1 MGELKRLLPYL
12 GRYRGPL
19 ALGMLCLLAGKAA
32 AVVVPKVLQM
42 TVDDLSIS
50 VTVEKLVLY
59 AGLIIGLAM
68 VEGFF
73 RFWMRRLLIGVSR
86 YVEYDLRKDYFAHL
100 QLMSPSFYQRWR
112 TGDLMSRASNDIS
125 AVRMVLGP
133 GIMYPAETITLTLA
147 AIGLMLFISVELTVV
162 SLAIMPVV
170 SILVKKFGTIIHR
183 RFEAIQAKMSDIS
196 AVVQENLSGVRVV
209 KAYTQEA
216 HEQEKFERE
225 NQEYLQ
231 RNMGLVKVWGA
242 FYPLLSVFIGLG
254 SVIVLWWGGNMVVQS
269 EISLGQLVAFFA
281 YLGMLTWPM
290 IAFGWVVNIYQ
301 RGAASMRRL
310 AAVWNE
316 APKLVDATDALQDVA
331 IKGRLELRDVS
342 FRYNGV
348 SVLRG
353 IDLTVEAGQT
363 LALVGRTGS
372 GKTTLVNLVPRLYD
386 VTDGQILV
394 DGVDVRQLPL
404 AVLRRAV
411 SLVPQESF
419 LFSETVG
426 ENIAFGRPE
435 ASKEE
440 VADAAGVAG
449 LADDVREFPES
460 YGTMVG
466 ERGITLS
473 GGQRQRA
480 TIARALLTD
489 PPILILDDALSS
501 VDTETEERIL
511 SQLRGVIRKRTTILV
526 SHRIST
532 IQDADIIVVLDEGRI
547 VEQGSHEELLEHNG
561 IYAGLYRKQLL
572 EEELERI

>member
-1 MGELKRLLPYL
+1 MSELKRLIPYL
-12 GRYRGPL
+12 RRYRGRL
-19 ALGMLCLLAGKAA
+19 VLGMACLLAGKAA
-32 AVVVPKVLQM
+32 AVVVPQVLRM
-42 TVDDLSIS
+42 TIDDLTIS
-50 VTVEKLVLY
+50 VTVRKLLLY
-59 AGLIIGLAM
+59 AGLIIALAL

-86 YVEYDLRKDYFAHL
+86 YVEYDLREDFFAHL
-100 QLMSPSFYQRWR
+100 QRMSPSFFQRWR

-133 GIMYPAETITLTLA
+133 GIMYPAETVTLTVA
-147 AIGLMLFISVELTVV
+147 AIAFMLYISVELTVI

-170 SILVKKFGTIIHR
+170 SILVKKFGAVIHR
-183 RFEAIQAKMSDIS
+183 RFEAIQAKMSDVS
-196 AVVQENLSGVRVV
+196 AFVQENLSGVRVV
-209 KAYTQEA
+209 KAYTQET
-216 HEQEKFERE
+216 HEQEKFEQE
-225 NQEYLQ
+225 NQEYLR
-231 RNMGLVKVWGA
+231 RNIGLVKVWGA
-242 FYPLLSVFIGLG
+242 FYPLLAVFIGLG
-254 SVIVLWWGGNMVVQS
+254 SVIVLWWGGNMVVRG
-269 EISLGQLVAFFA
+269 EISLGQFVAFFA

-290 IAFGWVVNIYQ
+290 IAFGWVINIYQ

-310 AAVWNE
+310 AAIWNE
-316 APKLVDATDALQDVA
+316 VPDLVDAADRQEGLA
-331 IKGRLELRDVS
+331 IKGRLELRGVS
-342 FRYNGV
+342 FQYNGV

-353 IDLTVEAGQT
+353 IDLTVAAGET
-363 LALVGRTGS
+363 LALVGRTGA
-372 GKTTLVNLVPRLYD
+372 GKTTLVNLIPRLYD
-386 VTDGQILV
+386 VTNGQVLV

-404 AVLRRAV
+404 ADLRRAV

-435 ASKEE
+435 ASQEE
-440 VADAAGVAG
+440 IADAARVAG
-449 LADDVREFPES
+449 LAGDVEEFPEA
-460 YGTMVG
+460 YDTIVG

-511 SQLRGVIRKRTTILV
+511 SQLRGVIQKRTTILV

-547 VEQGSHEELLEHNG
+547 VEQGDHEELLEHDG
-561 IYAGLYRKQLL
+561 IYARLYRKQLL

>member
-1 MGELKRLLPYL
+1 MSELKRLIPYL
-12 GRYRGPL
+12 RRYRGRL
-19 ALGMLCLLAGKAA
+19 VLGMLCLLAGKAA
-32 AVVVPKVLQM
+32 AVAVPQVLRM
-42 TVDDLSIS
+42 TIDDLTIS
-50 VTVEKLVLY
+50 VTVGKLALY
-59 AGLIIGLAM
+59 AGLIIGLAL

-86 YVEYDLRKDYFAHL
+86 YVEYDLREDFFAHL
-100 QLMSPSFYQRWR
+100 QRMSPSFFQRWR

-133 GIMYPAETITLTLA
+133 GIMYPAETVTLTVA
-147 AIGLMLFISVELTVV
+147 AIVFMLYISVELTVV

-170 SILVKKFGTIIHR
+170 SILVKKFGAVIHR
-183 RFEAIQAKMSDIS
+183 RFEAIQAKMSDVS
-196 AVVQENLSGVRVV
+196 ALVQENLSGVRVV
-209 KAYTQEA
+209 KAYTQETY
-216 HEQEKFERE
+216 EQEKFEQE
-225 NQEYLQ
+225 NQEYLR
-231 RNMGLVKVWGA
+231 RNIGLVKVWGA
-242 FYPLLSVFIGLG
+242 FYPLLAVFIGLG
-254 SVIVLWWGGNMVVQS
+254 SVIVLWWGGNMVVQG
-269 EISLGQLVAFFA
+269 EISLGQFVAFFA

-290 IAFGWVVNIYQ
+290 IAFGWVINIYQ

-310 AAVWNE
+310 AAIWNE
-316 APKLVDATDALQDVA
+316 VPDLVDADDRQEGLA
-331 IKGRLELRDVS
+331 IKGRLELRGVS
-342 FRYNGV
+342 FQYNGV

-353 IDLTVEAGQT
+353 IDLTVAAGQT
-363 LALVGRTGS
+363 LALVGRTGA
-372 GKTTLVNLVPRLYD
+372 GKTTLVNLIPRLYD
-386 VTDGQILV
+386 VTNGQVLV

-404 AVLRRAV
+404 ADLRRAV

-426 ENIAFGRPE
+426 ENIAFGHPE
-435 ASKEE
+435 ASQEE
-440 VADAAGVAG
+440 IAGAARVAG
-449 LADDVREFPES
+449 LADDVEEFPKT
-460 YGTMVG
+460 YDTLVG

-511 SQLRGVIRKRTTILV
+511 SQLRGVIQKRTTILV

-547 VEQGSHEELLEHNG
+547 VEQGNHEELLEHDG

>member
-1 MGELKRLLPYL
+1 MSELKRLLPYL
-12 GRYRGPL
+12 SRYRRSL
-19 ALGMLCLLAGKAA
+19 VLGMLCLLAGKAA
-32 AVVVPKVLQM
+32 AVVVPQVLRM
-42 TVDDLSIS
+42 TIDDLTIS
-50 VTVEKLVLY
+50 VTVRKLVLY
-59 AGLIIGLAM
+59 AGLIVVLAL

-86 YVEYDLRKDYFAHL
+86 YVEYDLREDFFAHL
-100 QLMSPSFYQRWR
+100 QRMSPSFFQRWR

-133 GIMYPAETITLTLA
+133 GIMYPAETVILTVA
-147 AIGLMLFISVELTVV
+147 AIAFMLYISVELTVV

-170 SILVKKFGTIIHR
+170 SILVKKFGAVIHR
-183 RFEAIQAKMSDIS
+183 RFEAIQAKMSDVS
-196 AVVQENLSGVRVV
+196 ALVQENLSGLRVV

-216 HEQEKFERE
+216 HEQEKFEQE
-225 NQEYLQ
+225 NREYLR
-231 RNMGLVKVWGA
+231 RNIELVKVWGA
-242 FYPLLSVFIGLG
+242 FYPLLAVFIGLG
-254 SVIVLWWGGNMVVQS
+254 SVIVLWWGGHMVIQG
-269 EISLGQLVAFFA
+269 EISLGQFVAFFA

-290 IAFGWVVNIYQ
+290 IAFGWVINIYQ

-310 AAVWNE
+310 AAIWNE
-316 APKLVDATDALQDVA
+316 VPDLAEAADRQQGLAV
-331 IKGRLELRDVS
+331 KGRLELRGVS
-342 FRYNGV
+342 FQYNGV

-353 IDLTVEAGQT
+353 IDLTVTAGQT
-363 LALVGRTGS
+363 LALVGRTGA

-386 VTDGQILV
+386 VTDGQVLV
-394 DGVDVRQLPL
+394 DGVDVRQFPI
-404 AVLRRAV
+404 ADLRRAV

-435 ASKEE
+435 ASQEE
-440 VADAAGVAG
+440 IADAAGVAG
-449 LADDVREFPES
+449 LAGDVEEFPEG
-460 YGTMVG
+460 YDTVVG
-466 ERGITLS
+466 ERGVTLS

-480 TIARALLTD
+480 TIARALLAD
-489 PPILILDDALSS
+489 SPILILDDALSS

-532 IQDADIIVVLDEGRI
+532 IQDADIIVVLDDGRI
-547 VEQGSHEELLEHNG
+547 VEQGNHEELLDHDG

-572 EEELERI
+572 EEELEKI